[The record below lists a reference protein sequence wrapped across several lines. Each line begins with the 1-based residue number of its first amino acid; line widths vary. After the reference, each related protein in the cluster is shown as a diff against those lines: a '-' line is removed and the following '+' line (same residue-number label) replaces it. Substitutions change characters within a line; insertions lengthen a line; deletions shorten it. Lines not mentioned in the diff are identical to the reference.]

1 MSTSGP
7 SPIEENTRKIALL
20 KEQMAEMMP
29 MMQQLVIGGG
39 WDLFGPT
46 LEGPVP
52 QSKNEAWPLLEPN
65 QGQIASP
72 FVS

>member
-7 SPIEENTRKIALL
+7 SPIEENTHKIALL
-20 KEQMAEMMP
+20 KEQMAEMMR

-52 QSKNEAWPLLEPN
+52 
-65 QGQIASP
+65 
-72 FVS
+72 